1 MSLANCRKSTFLRCQ
16 YQPGKE
22 RALQQNNCRL
32 PGGCE
37 VSFATDYI
45 KTRSAFRVPA
55 AAGGL
60 MVVFQCTDWMCLT
73 KEGLGISNR
82 GTAACHLWSSL
93 LVWEV
98 PVKVQVRARELPALQ
113 KPRS

>member
-1 MSLANCRKSTFLRCQ
+1 
-16 YQPGKE
+16 
-22 RALQQNNCRL
+22 
-32 PGGCE
+32 
-37 VSFATDYI
+37 
-45 KTRSAFRVPA
+45 
-55 AAGGL
+55 